1 MKKLE
6 VTLKFETTENY
17 DENIGSIR
25 ELISHMIDETW
36 DAIYE
41 AGLVPPSYKEYQIKE
56 IDE

>member
-17 DENIGSIR
+17 ENIGSIR
-25 ELISHMIDETW
+25 ELINYMIDETW
-36 DAIYE
+36 DAIDE
-41 AGLVPPSYKEYQIKE
+41 AGLIPPSYKEYQIKE

>member
-6 VTLKFETTENY
+6 VILKFETTENY
-17 DENIGSIR
+17 ENIGSIR
-25 ELISHMIDETW
+25 ELISYMIDEAW

-41 AGLVPPSYKEYQIKE
+41 AGVVPPSYKEYQIKE

>member
-25 ELISHMIDETW
+25 ELISYMIDETW
-36 DAIYE
+36 DTIYE
-41 AGLVPPSYKEYQIKE
+41 AGLVPPSYKKYKIKE

>member
-17 DENIGSIR
+17 ENIGSIR
-25 ELISHMIDETW
+25 ELISYMIDEAW

-41 AGLVPPSYKEYQIKE
+41 AGVVPPSYKEYQIKE